1 MTRNRKDID
10 RLVKNPPDSSENLI
24 SVTNIEINPK
34 THPEHPDSPEFELC
48 QKNQIFQLI
57 SDWAEE

>member
-1 MTRNRKDID
+1 MK
-10 RLVKNPPDSSENLI
+10 KPPDSSENLR
-24 SVTNIEINPK
+24 SVTNIKINPK
-34 THPEHPDSPEFELC
+34 KHPDSPESELG